1 MSNCLLGMKTNAKDL
16 IKELEELLSKAENGN
31 TKAQYR
37 VGLCFEK
44 LGYTEVAFDWF
55 YEAAE
60 QRNIDAMVKVGR
72 YYLEG
77 IAKVEVDEE
86 DENADE
92 YGKEEGLDWIASAA
106 VPALLELAYCYEHGF
121 GIAKD
126 IREAKHLTELANKLE
141 SREKPISLLSQI
153 LGDDWLQD
161 IR

>member
-1 MSNCLLGMKTNAKDL
+1 MNKHLLGKETNAKDL
-16 IKELEELLSKAENGN
+16 IKELEEMLSKAENGN
-31 TKAQYR
+31 TKAQFR

-60 QRNIDAMVKVGR
+60 QRNVDAMVKVGR

-77 IAKVEVDEE
+77 IAKIEVDEE
-86 DENADE
+86 DEDADE
-92 YGKEEGLDWIASAA
+92 YCKEEGLDWIASAA
-106 VPALLELAYCYEHGF
+106 VPALLGLAYCYEHGF

-141 SREKPISLLSQI
+141 SREPAISEFMQISKRGLSGI
-153 LGDDWLQD
+153 FG
-161 IR
+161 